1 MAHTT
6 IKAVDLKPTLTRREA
21 TMLYSIN
28 HNGPV
33 EVRELGKGGQGIVW
47 TVQPENFATTVE
59 MINANGGPSAWRVT
73 AL

>member
-1 MAHTT
+1 MTALL
-6 IKAVDLKPTLTRREA
+6 A
-21 TMLYSIN
+21 IN
-28 HNGPV
+28 HDGPV

-47 TVQPENFATTVE
+47 TVQPENFASTVE